1 MGDSVEGE
9 STAVD
14 GKITPRDFA
23 RFNLVGESPA
33 FRSVLQLAERMSRCD
48 ATVLIQGETGTGK
61 ELAARAI
68 HYLGR
73 RGTAPFVPVNCGALP
88 ESLVESELFGH
99 ARGAFT
105 DAKEAHEGMVAQAR
119 GGTLLLD
126 EVDALSPRSQVALL
140 RFLQDQEYR
149 PVGGAALRRADVRVI
164 ATTNSDLAALAARGQ
179 YRQDLLFRLDVLS
192 LQIPPLRERQGDV
205 RLLAEL
211 FLERLSRQYQVPPKV
226 LHPDTHDLLA
236 RHRWPGNVREL
247 ENRLHRAFLLCDGP
261 VIRLTSIGSHSVEDG
276 SKPAEPITDVRFRVA
291 KARAIADFERAY
303 VVELLSRTRGNLSL
317 ASRIS
322 GKERSRLGK
331 LVRKYGLTRKAFGE
345 NLQ

>member
-1 MGDSVEGE
+1 LDYKTERDSFLVAG
-9 STAVD
+9 SAT
-14 GKITPRDFA
+14 GKDFG
-23 RFNLVGESPA
+23 RWNLIGESPA
-33 FRSVLQLAERMSRCD
+33 FQHALRLIERVSQCD
-48 ATVLIQGETGTGK
+48 ATVLIYGETGTGK

-73 RGTAPFVPVNCGALP
+73 RGTAPFIPVNCGAIP

-105 DAKEAHEGMVAQAR
+105 DAKETHEGVIAQAR

-149 PVGGAALRRADVRVI
+149 PVGAATVRQADARVI
-164 ATTNSDLAALAARGQ
+164 ATTNADLGALAARRL
-179 YRQDLLFRLDVLS
+179 YRQDLLFRLNVLAVE
-192 LQIPPLRERQGDV
+192 IPPLRERTGDV
-205 RLLAEL
+205 RLLADL
-211 FLERLSRQYQVPPKV
+211 FMERFRLQYGIARA
-226 LHPDTHDLLA
+226 LHPDTMEFFG
-236 RHRWPGNVREL
+236 RYSWPGNVREL
-247 ENRLHRAFLLCDGP
+247 ENMVHREFLLCDGP
-261 VIRLTSIGSHSVEDG
+261 VIRLSSVRSTQDPGEGSVEG
-276 SKPAEPITDVRFRVA
+276 ALTSLRFQTA
-291 KARAIADFERAY
+291 KARVIADFERAY

-331 LVRKYGLTRKAFGE
+331 LVRKYGLTRKAFAE
-345 NLQ
+345 SL